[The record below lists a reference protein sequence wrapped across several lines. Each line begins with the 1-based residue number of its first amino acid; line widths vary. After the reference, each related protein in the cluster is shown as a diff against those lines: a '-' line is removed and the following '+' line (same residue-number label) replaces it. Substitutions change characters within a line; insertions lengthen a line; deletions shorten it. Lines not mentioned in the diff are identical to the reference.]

1 MPCPHTAAIFS
12 AVLSAYLATHCL
24 RAACASFVDQAPAI
38 LHNLDFEDAWFCYR
52 MPVHFTHTPG
62 IFVAVFLALFT
73 KSIAHFLR
81 APLDDTALEHDLPHI
96 RFLVESIDAAPTNM
110 RTYYTASRFCY
121 TLLEYGVHSGGM
133 HSSLYLGDNLPRREV
148 QPALVLRKI
157 VASGAKRVLE
167 LGCGRGF
174 CSLYLRALLPGVE
187 FTAVDCVDEHIQSA
201 RAAAVND
208 QPAFH
213 VLDACDITSLDQD
226 FDLVFAVESM
236 CHLGTHK
243 RLHKLGVALRKTLR
257 RGGSFVLI
265 DGFRAADFAEA
276 SAARQAAMQAAEHA
290 FHIERMFSRHEWAA
304 VLNTHGLSVRDT
316 RMLTAEVLPFWTKAW
331 RCTRLLLHASAGL
344 AVYARWSDRARM
356 HVANIL
362 AGGVV
367 AHALRGGAAAEY
379 ACVEFCVD

>member
-12 AVLSAYLATHCL
+12 AVFSAYLATHYL
-24 RAACASFVDQAPAI
+24 RAACASFVDEAPAI

-62 IFVAVFLALFT
+62 IFVAVFLALLT
-73 KSIAHFLR
+73 KSIAQFLR
-81 APLDDTALEHDLPHI
+81 APLDDTALDQDLPHI
-96 RFLVESIDAAPTNM
+96 NFLVKYLDAPPTNM
-110 RTYYTASRFCY
+110 RTYYTASRLCY
-121 TLLEYGVHSGGM
+121 ALLECGVHSGGM
-133 HSSLYLGDNLPRREV
+133 HSSLSLGDNLPSHGV
-148 QPALVLRKI
+148 QPALVLQKI
-157 VASGAKRVLE
+157 VASGAKHVLE

-174 CSLYLRALLPGVE
+174 CSLYLQALLPGVE

-201 RAAAVND
+201 RAAAVKD
-208 QPAFH
+208 QPAFRL
-213 VLDACDITSLDQD
+213 LDACDITSLDQD

-243 RLHKLGVALRKTLR
+243 RLHKLGAALRKTLR

-276 SAARQAAMQAAEHA
+276 SSARQAAMQAAEHA

-331 RCTRLLLHASAGL
+331 RCTRLLLHGSAVL
-344 AVYARWSDRARM
+344 VMYAQWSDSARM

-367 AHALRGGAAAEY
+367 AHALRRGGAAEY
-379 ACVEFCVD
+379 ACVEFGAG